1 MNEAVFE
8 STTTSTN
15 ASASSQP
22 GVPGANPATP
32 EKPASTPSRPATPDS
47 DGDPGIETRRRE
59 REAAR
64 RARRRKSLLSLA
76 LVVAPVFAALVY
88 AKFIAA
94 PRYEA
99 EARFAVR
106 SSAGPAVPA
115 GGAANLLTTGAGAG
129 AGAGFVDG
137 WAVSDFLNSR
147 DCMRQL
153 DSKIGLRRRLAY
165 AGIDPVNHLTPD
177 ANEDEYYRAYQ
188 SAVKVSFNMMEQVNV
203 MEVNAFSPADAAAI
217 SEALIE
223 LAQDF
228 VNRMD
233 EKGLADTL
241 KISRRAVT
249 AANDEAKK
257 ARSALTTWRIRHG
270 NLDPGADAT
279 MLLGLVGQIETELNA
294 AQINLD
300 KVRSLGNPDHPML
313 RPATEQVKALQARL
327 AETRR
332 RMSGEGNTA
341 AALLKEYEELKNAQ
355 AFADANLVA
364 VQQSYQQAFTN
375 SLRLQRYLGVIAKPL
390 STDLPT
396 SPNTLVLL
404 IKALAVG
411 LVLSLAWRLAAALLR
426 ELRHG

>member
-1 MNEAVFE
+1 
-8 STTTSTN
+8 
-15 ASASSQP
+15 
-22 GVPGANPATP
+22 
-32 EKPASTPSRPATPDS
+32 
-47 DGDPGIETRRRE
+47 
-59 REAAR
+59 
-64 RARRRKSLLSLA
+64 
-76 LVVAPVFAALVY
+76 LVY
-88 AKFIAA
+88 AKFIGA
-94 PRYEA
+94 PRYAA

-106 SSAGPAVPA
+106 SSSGPSVPA
-115 GGAANLLTTGAGAG
+115 GGATNLLTTGAGAG
-129 AGAGFVDG
+129 IAGGFVDG

-153 DSKIGLRRRLAY
+153 DRKIGLRRRLAY
-165 AGIDPVNHLTPD
+165 TGIDPVNRLAPD
-177 ANEDEYYRAYQ
+177 ANEDAYYRAYQ
-188 SAVKVSFNMMEQVNV
+188 SSVKVSFNMMEQVNV

-217 SEALIE
+217 SEALID

-249 AANDEAKK
+249 AAASEAKS
-257 ARSALTTWRIRHG
+257 ARAALTTWRVKHG
-270 NLDPGADAT
+270 NIDPGADAT

-300 KVRSLGNPDHPML
+300 KVRSLGNPDHPLL

-327 AETRR
+327 ADTRR

-341 AALLKEYEELKNAQ
+341 AGMLKDYEELKNAQ
-355 AFADANLVA
+355 AFADSNLVA
-364 VQQSYQQAFTN
+364 VQQSYQQAFTD

-390 STDLPT
+390 PTSLPT

-404 IKALAVG
+404 IEALAVG
-411 LVLSLAWRLAAALLR
+411 FALALGARLAAALLR